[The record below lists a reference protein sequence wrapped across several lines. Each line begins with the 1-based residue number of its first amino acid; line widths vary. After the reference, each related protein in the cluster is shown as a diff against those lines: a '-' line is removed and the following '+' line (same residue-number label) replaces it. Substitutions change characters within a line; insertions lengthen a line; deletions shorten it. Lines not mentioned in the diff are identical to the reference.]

1 MSTMNVK
8 KIILGF
14 TLFVVMSIIYS
25 KYLNKTSEPNRQNN
39 RSDISAS
46 SEIKRKQNEAEQRKK
61 NIEARSREFARA
73 HNLRDMSLPEIRFQF
88 TNEQGMLTKQAIN
101 AIGLTTEQAEIF
113 QQKYD
118 ILLNSVKERTRKNLV
133 EDTRNSKPEQGIYAY
148 KVPADVDFVE
158 GLFGAFL
165 TEMGSVVGKKELLFL
180 KSGLYGVNDFGQLG
194 TRDINIVV
202 KDQPDQNGVTNRLV
216 DYTYSDPETG
226 TVNIKG
232 QCTAELFMKRFHS
245 HPIGIF

>member
-1 MSTMNVK
+1 M
-8 KIILGF
+8 
-14 TLFVVMSIIYS
+14 
-25 KYLNKTSEPNRQNN
+25 
-39 RSDISAS
+39 
-46 SEIKRKQNEAEQRKK
+46 
-61 NIEARSREFARA
+61 
-73 HNLRDMSLPEIRFQF
+73 
-88 TNEQGMLTKQAIN
+88 
-101 AIGLTTEQAEIF
+101 
-113 QQKYD
+113 
-118 ILLNSVKERTRKNLV
+118 

-232 QCTAELFMKRFHS
+232 QCTAELFMKRFD
-245 HPIGIF
+245 GLLQL